1 MKIIK
6 VAVVAIII
14 ILLLNSFG
22 FLSKKNTIRVDEAV
36 ETVKT
41 KINEMEYKDKPITDM
56 SLKELSSNIS
66 SDITY
71 LKEDVLTDDGIVLK
85 GKGIVTTINPGD
97 DIFLVAEVDPS
108 EPEAIES
115 IEKLLSNLTM
125 RDIKIPEVMLNRD
138 SFTVTLEKINGEYS
152 IRYN

>member
-6 VAVVAIII
+6 VAVIGVII

-22 FLSKKNTIRVDEAV
+22 MLSKKNTIKVDEAV
-36 ETVKT
+36 ETIKT
-41 KINEMEYKDKPITDM
+41 KISEMEYKDKPIKDM
-56 SLKELSSNIS
+56 SLKELSTNIS
-66 SDITY
+66 TDITY
-71 LKEDVLTDDGIVLK
+71 LKEDVLTDEGVVFK
-85 GKGIVTTINPGD
+85 GKGLVTTINPGD

-108 EPEAIES
+108 EPEAVES

-125 RDIKIPEVMLNRD
+125 AEIKIPEVMLNRD
-138 SFTVTLEKINGEYS
+138 SFTVTLERIDGEYS

>member
-6 VAVVAIII
+6 VAVIAVII

-22 FLSKKNTIRVDEAV
+22 LLSKKNTIRVDEAV

-41 KINEMEYKDKPITDM
+41 KINEMEYKDKPIIDM

-66 SDITY
+66 TDITY
-71 LKEDVLTDDGIVLK
+71 LKEDVLTEDGIVFK
-85 GKGIVTTINPGD
+85 GKGIVTTINPTE

>member
-6 VAVVAIII
+6 VAIVAIII

-22 FLSKKNTIRVDEAV
+22 LLSKKNSIRVDEAV

-41 KINEMEYKDKPITDM
+41 KISEMEYKDKPIIEM
-56 SLKELSSNIS
+56 SLKELSSSIS
-66 SDITY
+66 TDITY
-71 LKEDVLTDDGIVLK
+71 LKEDVLTDDGIVFK

-97 DIFLVAEVDPS
+97 DTFLVAKVDPS
-108 EPEAIES
+108 EPEAVES

-125 RDIKIPEVMLNRD
+125 RDIKIPEIILGMD
-138 SFTVTLEKINGEYS
+138 FFTVTLEKVNGEYS

>member
-6 VAVVAIII
+6 VAIVAIII

-22 FLSKKNTIRVDEAV
+22 LLSKKNTIRVDEAV

-41 KINEMEYKDKPITDM
+41 KISEMEYKDKPITEM
-56 SLKELSSNIS
+56 SLKDLSTNIS
-66 SDITY
+66 TDITY
-71 LKEDVLTDDGIVLK
+71 LKEDVLTDDGVVFK
-85 GKGIVTTINPGD
+85 GKGIVTTINPTD
-97 DIFLVAEVDPS
+97 DLFLVAEVDPS
-108 EPEAIES
+108 EPEAVES

-125 RDIKIPEVMLNRD
+125 RDIKVPEVMLDRD
-138 SFTVTLEKINGEYS
+138 SFTVTLIKIDGEYS